1 MPPATHG
8 AVAAPATYRMLLLL
22 SKDRKVKPFGIVLA
36 MSTAFGLSAC
46 GTYVPDLQDFSSG
59 VGYSSSL
66 PYVIDITHS
75 VSCEVRDAVY
85 SLYHSE
91 YPHEDIAFLDDWGAQ
106 VDLTL
111 AVNENGSVAPATQFF
126 PIGQPKNWMF
136 NWGVNANVNTS
147 ATRTDT
153 VSFFYTI
160 KELAK
165 AKCAWRPTNG
175 GMLIQSD
182 LKFRDWLYDVVG
194 IKKVGLTPAPTGG
207 EASVFSSIQKQSN
220 VLSHTVT
227 FVLTTSGGISPQWVL
242 RNASFIHVPLSISR
256 MKTDT
261 MLITLGP
268 TASASTAD
276 GKKGTTKQLAPTALN
291 IAQSQNT
298 AIFITNII
306 NNNNNFG
313 N

>member
-8 AVAAPATYRMLLLL
+8 AVAAPATYRMLLQL
-22 SKDRKVKPFGIVLA
+22 SKDRKVKSFGIVFA
-36 MSTAFGLSAC
+36 ISTAFGLSAC
-46 GTYVPDLQDFSSG
+46 GTYVPDLQDFNSG

-160 KELAK
+160 KDLAK

-194 IKKVGLTPAPTGG
+194 IKKIGLTPVPTG

-220 VLSHTVT
+220 VLTHTVT

-242 RNASFIHVPLSISR
+242 RNASFIHVPVSIGR

-261 MLITLGP
+261 MLVTLGP
-268 TASASTAD
+268 TASAPTD

-306 NNNNNFG
+306 NNNNNSG